1 MVISHT
7 LLVEWSLPANVGEAG
22 GEGWIPGSGRSPAL
36 LFYLRRVMRKSKE
49 EDQLALLFYLKY
61 FKTFIPSCV
70 GVGNGN
76 VLQYFCLENPRG
88 AWRVTVAHGVA
99 KSQTP
104 LSESSVRA
112 HTHTHTHV
120 LNK

>member
-1 MVISHT
+1 MDPWVRKISCIT
-7 LLVEWSLPANVGEAG
+7 LLSK
-22 GEGWIPGSGRSPAL
+22 
-36 LFYLRRVMRKSKE
+36 KSKE

-76 VLQYFCLENPRG
+76 VIQYFCLENPRG

-112 HTHTHTHV
+112 HTHTHTHTHTHV